1 MSTISWQCVQLN
13 LWVNIISLYLEV
25 KFIFR
30 HEFHSETKKTLLM
43 LLGLVRGQFTHMN
56 KMWFD
61 FDEDSISSVPL
72 LKLFYYPKVKARSL
86 NSVHNFLRTTV
97 PSNSIICAVCETF
110 LQCPLKKN
118 I

>member
-1 MSTISWQCVQLN
+1 MNSIQRPKNTADVIRTGAWA
-13 LWVNIISLYLEV
+13 IYT
-25 KFIFR
+25 
-30 HEFHSETKKTLLM
+30 HE
-43 LLGLVRGQFTHMN
+43 

-61 FDEDSISSVPL
+61 FDEHSISSVPL
-72 LKLFYYPKVKARSL
+72 LKLFYYPKVKARPL

-97 PSNSIICAVCETF
+97 PSNSIICAVCEKF

>member
-1 MSTISWQCVQLN
+1 MNTISWQCVQLN
-13 LWVNIISLYLEV
+13 LWVNIISLYLGV
-25 KFIFR
+25 KFIFP

-118 I
+118 K